1 MADPIFQ
8 KNLQDLI
15 KGIRANKKDA
25 AAYISQ
31 SIQDIKIELKTTD
44 PFLKAEAVCCL
55 LFFIFNIINVIS
67 RTQTP
72 ENPCRNIGKEIDVFA
87 NARIQ
92 CQLGIICYCGS
103 HVSTEVCT

>member
-1 MADPIFQ
+1 MTDPIFQ

-44 PFLKAEAVCCL
+44 PFLKAEAV
-55 LFFIFNIINVIS
+55 
-67 RTQTP
+67 R
-72 ENPCRNIGKEIDVFA
+72 
-87 NARIQ
+87 
-92 CQLGIICYCGS
+92 
-103 HVSTEVCT
+103 